1 MLQKSHLI
9 GFPGCITHQIG
20 FHLAKL
26 KKNIHGKNH
35 TKIIKLAVKKLTN
48 PIKLQRR
55 PRNFKNMIPG
65 NLSSKIF
72 LILTFFYFSALFAE
86 ERVNLEDI
94 QPTFE
99 EELEN
104 LGDIETEDANYI
116 RLKKKTKNQTTQKI
130 VNLRALDKITAKTLD
145 INIVLGEKK
154 RFGYLE
160 IIPKN
165 CKRSADTSESGGVAY
180 LQVKDLSDKR
190 DEKIFV
196 FNGWTFSSSPTLRPF
211 DHPVYDLWLT
221 GCENI

>member
-1 MLQKSHLI
+1 MK
-9 GFPGCITHQIG
+9 
-20 FHLAKL
+20 
-26 KKNIHGKNH
+26 
-35 TKIIKLAVKKLTN
+35 
-48 PIKLQRR
+48 
-55 PRNFKNMIPG
+55 PG
-65 NLSSKIF
+65 NLSSVVF
-72 LILTFFYFSALFAE
+72 FILTFFYFSTLFAE
-86 ERVNLEDI
+86 VQVNLEDI

-99 EELEN
+99 EEPEN
-104 LGDIETEDANYI
+104 LGDSETGVTNYI
-116 RLKKKTKNQTTQKI
+116 KLKKKTKNQTTQKI

-165 CKRSADTSESGGVAY
+165 CKRSADTSETGVVAY

>member
-1 MLQKSHLI
+1 MK
-9 GFPGCITHQIG
+9 
-20 FHLAKL
+20 
-26 KKNIHGKNH
+26 
-35 TKIIKLAVKKLTN
+35 
-48 PIKLQRR
+48 
-55 PRNFKNMIPG
+55 PG
-65 NLSSKIF
+65 NLSSVVF
-72 LILTFFYFSALFAE
+72 LILTFFYFLPLFAE
-86 ERVNLEDI
+86 VQVNLEDI

-99 EELEN
+99 EEPEN
-104 LGDIETEDANYI
+104 LGDSETGVTNYI
-116 RLKKKTKNQTTQKI
+116 KLKKKTKNQTTQKI

-165 CKRSADTSESGGVAY
+165 CKRSADTSESGVVAY

-221 GCENI
+221 GCENVK

>member
-1 MLQKSHLI
+1 M
-9 GFPGCITHQIG
+9 
-20 FHLAKL
+20 
-26 KKNIHGKNH
+26 
-35 TKIIKLAVKKLTN
+35 
-48 PIKLQRR
+48 R
-55 PRNFKNMIPG
+55 PG
-65 NLSSKIF
+65 NPSSKVF
-72 LILTFFYFSALFAE
+72 LILIFFYFSALFAE

-99 EELEN
+99 EEPEN
-104 LGDIETEDANYI
+104 LDDTETEDTNYI

-145 INIVLGEKK
+145 IDIILGEKK

-160 IIPKN
+160 IVPKN
-165 CKRSADTSESGGVAY
+165 CKQSADTSDPGVVAY

>member
-1 MLQKSHLI
+1 MK
-9 GFPGCITHQIG
+9 
-20 FHLAKL
+20 
-26 KKNIHGKNH
+26 
-35 TKIIKLAVKKLTN
+35 
-48 PIKLQRR
+48 
-55 PRNFKNMIPG
+55 PG
-65 NLSSKIF
+65 NLSRVVF
-72 LILTFFYFSALFAE
+72 FILTFFYFSTLFAE
-86 ERVNLEDI
+86 VQVNLEDI

-99 EELEN
+99 EEPEN
-104 LGDIETEDANYI
+104 LGDSETGVTNYI
-116 RLKKKTKNQTTQKI
+116 KLKKKTKNQTTQKI

-145 INIVLGEKK
+145 IDIVLGEKK

-165 CKRSADTSESGGVAY
+165 CKRSADTSDSGVVAY

>member
-1 MLQKSHLI
+1 MK
-9 GFPGCITHQIG
+9 
-20 FHLAKL
+20 
-26 KKNIHGKNH
+26 
-35 TKIIKLAVKKLTN
+35 
-48 PIKLQRR
+48 
-55 PRNFKNMIPG
+55 PG
-65 NLSSKIF
+65 NLSRVVF
-72 LILTFFYFSALFAE
+72 FTLTFFYFSTLFAE
-86 ERVNLEDI
+86 VQVNLEDI

-99 EELEN
+99 EEPEN
-104 LGDIETEDANYI
+104 LGDSETGVTNYI
-116 RLKKKTKNQTTQKI
+116 KLKKKTKNQTTKKI

-145 INIVLGEKK
+145 IDIVLGEKK

-165 CKRSADTSESGGVAY
+165 CKRSADTSDSGVVAY